1 MFSNIVSTMF
11 SNFYFNSAAIIS
23 SVILALILISCLSFQ
38 EVKDG
43 KEFKSLRIRTPP
55 YVPSP
60 SPSPKTRC
68 RYIPELDHKI
78 LSILRFHP
86 GSTATMLH
94 EHLSHEYVAMHQIY
108 SRLYAMLKEHMVE
121 KDNGFGESRWYL
133 PKYA

>member
-1 MFSNIVSTMF
+1 MFSNIISTMF
-11 SNFYFNSAAIIS
+11 SNFYFNSALITL
-23 SVILALILISCLSFQ
+23 SVIIGFIFFSCLSFQ
-38 EVKDG
+38 EVKDES
-43 KEFKSLRIRTPP
+43 KPLRIRTPP

-60 SPSPKTRC
+60 SPSPKPRR

-86 GSTATMLH
+86 GATATMLH

-108 SRLYAMLKEHMVE
+108 SRLYAMMKVHMVE

>member
-1 MFSNIVSTMF
+1 MF
-11 SNFYFNSAAIIS
+11 SNFYFNSAFIIS

-38 EVKDG
+38 EVKDE
-43 KEFKSLRIRTPP
+43 KEFKPLRIRTPP
-55 YVPSP
+55 RIHSP
-60 SPSPKTRC
+60 SPSPKPRR

-108 SRLYAMLKEHMVE
+108 SRVYAMLKEQMVE